1 LIILGIDPGIAST
14 GYGIIEITEDDSMI
28 MLDCGVI
35 TTSVKDRHEVRLRQI
50 YDSIN
55 GIIKKYKPGAVA
67 IESIFYS
74 KNLKALTHVS
84 EAIGVISLAVG
95 NYGINIKKITPL
107 EVKAAVGRSGR
118 ADKKQIQL
126 VVKEI
131 LKLDTLPKNN
141 HASDALAIAIC
152 YYPSQGYLPPSQH
165 I

>member
-1 LIILGIDPGIAST
+1 MIVLGIDPGIAST

-50 YDSIN
+50 YDSITE
-55 GIIKKYKPGAVA
+55 IIKKYKPGAVA

-107 EVKAAVGRSGR
+107 EVKSAVGRSGR

-152 YYPSQGYLPPSQH
+152 YYPDQ
-165 I
+165 